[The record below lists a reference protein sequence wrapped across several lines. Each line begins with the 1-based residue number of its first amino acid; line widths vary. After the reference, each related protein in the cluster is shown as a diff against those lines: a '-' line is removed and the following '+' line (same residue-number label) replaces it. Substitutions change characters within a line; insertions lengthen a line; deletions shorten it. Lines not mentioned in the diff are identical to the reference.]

1 MGIENE
7 GRIRMSK
14 GILSKRVKGCGP
26 LLKMNPQMY
35 RGVVVKYDYIFKYII
50 CLLEKLPSRHGIEC

>member
-1 MGIENE
+1 
-7 GRIRMSK
+7 MSK